1 MKGRG
6 ANMGIFAEI
15 RNKTG
20 SLFGLGERKREGLYL
35 CTRCKEKKEWSEF
48 YLRSKV
54 SRKTGLKLKYSH
66 CRACHR
72 EQRRI
77 DYPRHRDRET
87 DWNLRSKY
95 GIGKEDYDL
104 MLLEQG
110 GTCKICNKE
119 GHVRKKGSRKGKAGT
134 KVPLSVDHNHDT
146 GQIRG
151 LLCLNCN
158 TGIGHFKDSVTLI
171 RKALEYLEET
181 DEILDTNR

>member
-48 YLRSKV
+48 YLRTEVSK
-54 SRKTGLKLKYSH
+54 KTGLKLKYSH

-134 KVPLSVDHNHDT
+134 PIPLSVDHNHET

-158 TGIGHFKDSVTLI
+158 TGIGHFKDSIVLI

-181 DEILDTNR
+181 DER